1 MIFLSS
7 DMRQVWP
14 GGDRE
19 DVTGLPVPD
28 NRLTHTALKIRHKFD
43 QSLAAS
49 AWHGVVD
56 GGSCAAYR
64 AVAF

>member
-1 MIFLSS
+1 MISLSS
-7 DMRQVWP
+7 DIRQVWP
-14 GGDRE
+14 GGTG
-19 DVTGLPVPD
+19 DVTGLLVTD
-28 NRLTHTALKIRHKFD
+28 NRLTHTALKISHKFD

-64 AVAF
+64 SVTF